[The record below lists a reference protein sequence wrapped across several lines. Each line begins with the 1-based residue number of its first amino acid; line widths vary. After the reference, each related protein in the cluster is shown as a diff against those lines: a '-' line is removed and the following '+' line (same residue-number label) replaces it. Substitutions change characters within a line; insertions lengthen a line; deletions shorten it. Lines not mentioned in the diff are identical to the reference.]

1 MRRTTD
7 QRARFYDTV
16 GDLLPIHPDLAVVLA
31 DIGVGAIP
39 GAGDRVIN
47 VGIRE
52 QGMIGVAAG
61 LALAGY
67 RPIAHSYTPF
77 VIERP
82 FEQIK
87 LDFAH
92 QGLHGILV
100 SVGGSHDWPQGGRTH
115 QAPEDVA
122 LMATLPGWAIHLPG
136 HADEVEA
143 FVRHEAG
150 DDGSAY
156 IRLSGRSNRQAH
168 AAADGRLAVVRP
180 PWNGAPVVLAIGPM
194 LDPVLEA
201 TAGLDVGVAYA
212 ATVRP
217 IDAEGLR
224 AVVGGTDVVIVE
236 PVLSGTLAPAVSAAL
251 SDRPIRLLS
260 IGVGHGELRKYGSA
274 EHHDRAWGLDA
285 PRLRTRIAE
294 FVRPV
299 RHTDRLVEIR

>member
-1 MRRTTD
+1 MLRSD
-7 QRARFYDTV
+7 DMRARFYEVADELV
-16 GDLLPIHPDLAVVLA
+16 AEDPRLAVVLA
-31 DIGVGAIP
+31 DIGVGP
-39 GAGDRVIN
+39 VSSGDGRVVN

-115 QAPEDVA
+115 QAPEDVV
-122 LMATLPGWAIHLPG
+122 LMSTLPGWTIHIPG
-136 HADEVEA
+136 HADEVESLL
-143 FVRHEAG
+143 RHEAAG
-150 DDGSAY
+150 NGSAY
-156 IRLSGRSNRQAH
+156 LRLSGPTNRRAH
-168 AAADGRLAVVRP
+168 AAAEGKLTVVRP
-180 PWNGAPVVLAIGPM
+180 PWNGAPVVLAVGPM
-194 LDPVLEA
+194 LDRVVEA
-201 TAGLDVGVAYA
+201 TADLEVGVAYA

-217 IDAEGLR
+217 LDAVGLR
-224 AVVGGTDVVIVE
+224 TLVAGTDVIVVE
-236 PVLSGTLAPAVSAAL
+236 PVLQGTSAAAITDAL
-251 SDRPIRLLS
+251 SERPMRLLS
-260 IGVGHGELRKYGSA
+260 IGIGHEELRKYGTA
-274 EHHDRAWGLDA
+274 EQHDRAWGLDA

-294 FVRPV
+294 FVRPRARPERLAEV
-299 RHTDRLVEIR
+299 R